1 MRRVTHEKP
10 SQCQRCGSYR
20 IAERV
25 KKTMTILNMTTPI
38 VKRYTCQCCAAVVA
52 DWELGEYKL
61 YN

>member
-1 MRRVTHEKP
+1 MRRVTYEKP
-10 SQCQRCGSYR
+10 SQCQRCGSSR

-25 KKTMTILNMTTPI
+25 KKSVTILSLTTPI